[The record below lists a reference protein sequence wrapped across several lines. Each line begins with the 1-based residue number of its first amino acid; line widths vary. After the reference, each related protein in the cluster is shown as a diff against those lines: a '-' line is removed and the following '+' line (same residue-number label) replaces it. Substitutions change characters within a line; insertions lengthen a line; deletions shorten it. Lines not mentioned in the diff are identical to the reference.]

1 MVVKEDSPSWYMTS
15 SNNRIEYLDSIRGI
29 AALMVV
35 VYHFIGWKWPE
46 ETTYHV
52 ASMIFNGADAV
63 SFFFVL
69 SGFVLSY
76 KYLHNDKSMQ
86 TPNFLY
92 KRILRLYPAYIV
104 TVIINYLYWNRV
116 LLLDGQITNVLQDIF
131 VDNSQKL
138 WQELVMVKLNHKFY
152 IPGWTLAVEMV
163 FSLLMPIFVFLARKE
178 IIIIWLLIPIT
189 FVIGGHHLSMFTMHF
204 SLGILLAY
212 YYPIIVNFDFK
223 SSTLFSWRYII
234 FILVFVLFSIRH
246 VRRIWPFGEDYDR
259 IAKLINLD
267 MFHYTGIGSAL
278 ILLWIINT
286 PRIQK
291 FLTNRFFLFIGRISY
306 SVYLCHWLAVVFAMN
321 NWDKMMSFFSNYYFG
336 AISILLG
343 VIATTIS
350 AATIMYYV
358 VEEPF
363 IKISRRYKLFYK
375 K

>member
-1 MVVKEDSPSWYMTS
+1 MTP

-35 VYHFIGWKWPE
+35 VYHFIGWRWPDH
-46 ETTYHV
+46 TTYHA

-116 LLLDGQITNVLQDIF
+116 LLFDGQIANVIQDVF
-131 VDNSQKL
+131 VNNSQKL

-163 FSLLMPIFVFLARKE
+163 FSLLMPLFVFLARKN
-178 IIIIWLLIPIT
+178 IQIIWFLIPFTLI
-189 FVIGGHHLSMFTMHF
+189 VGGHHLSMFTMHF
-204 SLGILLAY
+204 ALGVLLAY
-212 YYPIIVNFDFK
+212 YYPTIVNFDFK
-223 SSTLFSWRYII
+223 SSKIYPYRYILAISI
-234 FILVFVLFSIRH
+234 FALFSIRH
-246 VRRIWPFGEDYDR
+246 IRRIFPFGDEYDR
-259 IAKLINLD
+259 FAKLIHLD

-286 PRIQK
+286 PPIQR
-291 FLTNRFFLFIGRISY
+291 FLTNRIFLFIGKISY
-306 SVYLCHWLAVVFAMN
+306 SVYLCHWLTVVFTMN
-321 NWDKMMSFFSNYYFG
+321 NWDKMMSWFGNYYLG
-336 AISILLG
+336 CTTILLG
-343 VIATTIS
+343 VIAVTIT

-358 VEEPF
+358 IEEPF
-363 IKISRRYKLFYK
+363 IKISRKYQLFYK
-375 K
+375 KQG